1 MGEKFVNETIKTSP
15 FFYGDIYIVLA
26 IEENHQTNV
35 LKFKKSNWLWRS
47 KECSFQIFSISN
59 VSI

>member
-35 LKFKKSNWLWRS
+35 LKFKKSN
-47 KECSFQIFSISN
+47 
-59 VSI
+59 